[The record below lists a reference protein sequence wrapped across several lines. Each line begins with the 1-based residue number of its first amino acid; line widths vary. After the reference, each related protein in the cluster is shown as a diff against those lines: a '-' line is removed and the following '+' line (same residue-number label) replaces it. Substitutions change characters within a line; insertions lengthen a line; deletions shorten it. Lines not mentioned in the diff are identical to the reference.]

1 MADTKFVD
9 YYEVLQLSPNATA
22 DTVER
27 VYRILAKRYHPDNQD
42 TGDVTQFTEV
52 QQAYELLSNPTRRA
66 SYDVKYD
73 ENRALTWKLFKQ
85 EGASDARA
93 DDRRLFH
100 GILSVLY
107 IARRRDPERGGLG
120 PVTLEKMLGCPR
132 QHLEFPIWYLKEHK
146 WIERL
151 ESGYL
156 AITVAGVDKLG
167 DEDLALPTNRLIQE
181 TSVADEPNNAQG
193 RLIEAGSRR

>member
-1 MADTKFVD
+1 MSETKFVD
-9 YYEVLQLSPNATA
+9 HYEILQLSPNATA

-27 VYRILAKRYHPDNQD
+27 VYRILAKRYHPDNQE
-42 TGDVTQFTEV
+42 TGDVTHFTEV
-52 QQAYELLSNPTRRA
+52 HQAYELLSNPTRRA

-73 ENRALTWKLFKQ
+73 ENRALTWKVFKQ

-156 AITVAGVDKLG
+156 AITAAGIDKLG
-167 DEDLALPTNRLIQE
+167 DEDLALPRNRLIEE
-181 TSVADEPNNAQG
+181 TSVGHAAIHGED
-193 RLIEAGSRR
+193 RLIEAG

>member
-1 MADTKFVD
+1 MHDKFVD
-9 YYEVLQLSPNATA
+9 YYEILQLSPNATA

-27 VYRILAKRYHPDNQD
+27 VYRMLAKRYHPDNQE
-42 TGDVTQFTEV
+42 TGDTTLFTEV
-52 QQAYELLSNPTRRA
+52 QAAYELLSTPTRRA
-66 SYDVKYD
+66 AYDVKYD
-73 ENRALTWKLFKQ
+73 ENRAMTWKVFKQ
-85 EGASDARA
+85 EGAGDVRA

-156 AITVAGVDKLG
+156 AITAQGVDKLG
-167 DEDLALPTNRLIQE
+167 NEDLALPENRLIGE
-181 TSVADEPNNAQG
+181 TSAPDTKDRPD
-193 RLIEAGSRR
+193 RMIEAGQSR